1 MIRYNSLNVSP
12 QYRLHNP
19 VHVFMDL
26 IMFRIHLTDRANAH
40 SRLLAG
46 VHSTSKFGSNELDVV
61 HEDFERTPKNIS

>member
-1 MIRYNSLNVSP
+1 
-12 QYRLHNP
+12 
-19 VHVFMDL
+19 
-26 IMFRIHLTDRANAH
+26 MFRIHLTDRANAH